1 MTDPGRAGIQDRPA
15 IPVLQDWAVRSLYE
29 NPYMAPEINPPVLVG
44 KSYGD
49 PRRED
54 GHIVKTTPIA
64 SAFGRLVTTSG
75 GTTYRL
81 GRIEREY
88 RKWLEKSGLG
98 YDPREPIK
106 TRTVRP

>member
-1 MTDPGRAGIQDRPA
+1 MTTQPK
-15 IPVLQDWAVRSLYE
+15 PVTLHDWAVRSRYE
-29 NPYMAPEINPPVLVG
+29 NPYMAPEINPPVLIG

-54 GHIVKTTPIA
+54 GHLVKTTPIA
-64 SAFGRLVTTSG
+64 IATGRIVITAG

-81 GRIEREY
+81 GRIDREY
-88 RKWLEKSGLG
+88 RAWLEKSGCG

-106 TRTVRP
+106 TRTGAP